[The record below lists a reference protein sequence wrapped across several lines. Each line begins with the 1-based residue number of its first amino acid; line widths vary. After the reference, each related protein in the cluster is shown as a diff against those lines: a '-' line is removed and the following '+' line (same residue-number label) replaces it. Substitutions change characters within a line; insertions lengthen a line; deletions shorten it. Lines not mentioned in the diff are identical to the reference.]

1 MTLDKVKL
9 HLACCE
15 RYIPGYIHIDIRNF
29 PHIDYIMEVDNLC
42 EFDDNSVDHIYAS
55 HILEHFGRH
64 EVVDV
69 LKEWYRVL
77 KEEGTLRVAVPDFEA
92 ICRAYRTFEDITLVM
107 GPLHG
112 GQDYEGNT
120 HYVSFDF
127 KYLSELLKQVGFKC
141 IRRYDWR
148 YTIHKDYDD
157 FSQSYLPHMDKKD
170 GIHISLNVE
179 ATK

>member
-1 MTLDKVKL
+1 MDKVKL
-9 HLACCE
+9 HLGCGE
-15 RYIPGYIHIDIRNF
+15 KYIPGFIHIDRRAF
-29 PHIDYIMEVDNLC
+29 SHIDYIMDVDNLF
-42 EFDDNSVDHIYAS
+42 EFNEQSVDMIYAS

-64 EVVDV
+64 EVIDV

-77 KEEGTLRVAVPDFEA
+77 VYKGILRIAVPDFEA
-92 ICRAYRTFEDITLVM
+92 ICRAYRTFEDMNLIM

-112 GQDYEGNT
+112 GQDYKGNI

-127 KYLSELLKQVGFKC
+127 KYLSKLLEEVGFYN
-141 IRRYDWR
+141 IHRYDWR

-157 FSQSYLPHMDKKD
+157 FSQSYLPHMDKKN
-170 GIHISLNVE
+170 GILISLNVE